1 MLLLL
6 VFNVKNPIQTTASFL
21 VEYLENLYKEENI
34 DLDNF
39 ANYNSGS
46 SLGVKYF
53 STPELSQVS

>member
-1 MLLLL
+1 M
-6 VFNVKNPIQTTASFL
+6 TAGFL
-21 VEYLENLYKEENI
+21 NEYLENLYREENI

-53 STPELSQVS
+53 TNE